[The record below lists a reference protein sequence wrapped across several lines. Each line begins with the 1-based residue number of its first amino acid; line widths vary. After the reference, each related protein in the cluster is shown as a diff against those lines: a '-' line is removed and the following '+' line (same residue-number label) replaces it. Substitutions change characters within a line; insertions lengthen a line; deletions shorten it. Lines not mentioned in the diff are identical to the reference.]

1 MMETKLETQITI
13 KQICEGFV
21 YSQLEGKGL
30 FGLNGKLVIQ
40 PEYQRN
46 YLYFEEKR
54 EESVIQS
61 ILKGYP
67 IGLIYLNKVGDNKFE
82 VLDGQQRITSIGRFI
97 TNKYPILDEKKMEQ
111 YFDGMAPE
119 KEKMI
124 ENTKLLI
131 YICSGEETDI
141 ESLSITDVNAH
152 GYLRQTRVS
161 ANHTY
166 NVDKYGS
173 IEKNSRIWCIVWRL
187 TLAAGCSLD
196 LQTRRELAI
205 YVF

>member
-1 MMETKLETQITI
+1 MEALKATSGMMIACKWGNDSLSI
-13 KQICEGFV
+13 
-21 YSQLEGKGL
+21 
-30 FGLNGKLVIQ
+30 
-40 PEYQRN
+40 
-46 YLYFEEKR
+46 
-54 EESVIQS
+54 SV
-61 ILKGYP
+61 
-67 IGLIYLNKVGDNKFE
+67 LI
-82 VLDGQQRITSIGRFI
+82 SA
-97 TNKYPILDEKKMEQ
+97 KM
-111 YFDGMAPE
+111 
-119 KEKMI
+119 
-124 ENTKLLI
+124 L
-131 YICSGEETDI
+131 SGEETDI